1 MYNDL
6 NWVELHT
13 SNEVHKS
20 NVHYY
25 LHPGDV
31 KCLICAIVANCSN
44 EIFCVYCNGDLKAK
58 QADADKGDSDAK
70 ESDEGNVDANEVF
83 IIL

>member
-1 MYNDL
+1 MGRVTY
-6 NWVELHT
+6 T

-20 NVHYY
+20 DFHYP

-44 EIFCVYCNGDLKAK
+44 ELFCVYCNGDLQAK
-58 QADADKGDSDAK
+58 QADADEGDSNAE
-70 ESDEGNVDANEVF
+70 ESDKGNVDANEVF
-83 IIL
+83 TILRL